1 MRFFLHIVKYNLLI
15 FAITFIVIIQIIF
28 KFVKLVI
35 INFTMIIFINRL
47 LGLLI
52 LLGILERI
60 IDVTKVVV
68 TRIISVM
75 ALNMIIT
82 INARNIVKIVKTVA
96 N

>member
-82 INARNIVKIVKTVA
+82 INTRNIVKIVKTVA